1 MEIALFRSFWHAAGA
16 RSEKVAPKAFFFD
29 GNVFRKK
36 LFRWSNIIENM
47 SLDPKQHPGSLLRH
61 STTVWNDLRK
71 IDFFNFGS
79 IFEAFIST
87 FCSFCLVLA
96 YGKYLKWDILRKKY
110 YFTKSYGAKFYICV
124 YFTPL
129 KGGDTS
135 AHVAVGKNLK
145 TCMEI
150 ALFRSFWHAAGARSE
165 KVAPK
170 AIFSMEIVFL
180 KKIG

>member
-1 MEIALFRSFWHAAGA
+1 MRYIAKEVLFY
-16 RSEKVAPKAFFFD
+16 
-29 GNVFRKK
+29 KK
-36 LFRWSNIIENM
+36 LRC
-47 SLDPKQHPGSLLRH
+47 K
-61 STTVWNDLRK
+61 
-71 IDFFNFGS
+71 
-79 IFEAFIST
+79 
-87 FCSFCLVLA
+87 VL
-96 YGKYLKWDILRKKY
+96 
-110 YFTKSYGAKFYICV
+110 YICV

-170 AIFSMEIVFL
+170 AIFSMEFFF
-180 KKIG
+180 